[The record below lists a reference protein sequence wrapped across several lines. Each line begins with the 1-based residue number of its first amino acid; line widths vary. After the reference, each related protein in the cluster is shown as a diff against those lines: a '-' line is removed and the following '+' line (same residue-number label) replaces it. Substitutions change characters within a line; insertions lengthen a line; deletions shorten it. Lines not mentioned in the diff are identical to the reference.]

1 MTRTW
6 LVAPKVSRRSFTVG
20 LGAVA
25 LGMGATTLFAAPA
38 GKQLVYGYVTPGPDT
53 WYKRDVD
60 GFVYAAGL
68 AGAKVIVLNSDYN
81 AEKEIANIDSLINQG
96 VDGMCI
102 FTFNPNGANI
112 AAKKCAA
119 AGIPLVVTDNVGQVL
134 KSGSDVVAAIDF
146 DWNAMGK
153 DVAQNIAQNYPGENV
168 AVIMG
173 LFEHIPV
180 QMFRASFEPAVAQL
194 GKNKIVAVRDG
205 RYDPNEAVNQA
216 QDLIQ
221 SGQKFSVLFV
231 FNDEMGVAVVRML
244 KTSDLLN
251 NPIKVITTN
260 GAPYGIEPM
269 KHGAIK
275 YSISSS
281 PGWEGMISFLA
292 LQAYVP
298 GKITTKNQQNPSPHR
313 ADHAD
318 DHRRQDQGD
327 PLGSRPDVAR
337 PDKDELPAVHGAVLS
352 RLRAG
357 PSPRRRPFT
366 TRRKST
372 ASTRRSTTSPSSSPK
387 GKSTAWSAKTARA
400 SRPSPRSC
408 PARSPPSRAR
418 SSCTGPP
425 TAASRRASRSSS
437 ASPRSTR
444 SPS

>member
-1 MTRTW
+1 MTGRW
-6 LVAPKVSRRSFTVG
+6 LVAPKVSRRDFS
-20 LGAVA
+20 LA
-25 LGMGATTLFAAPA
+25 FAAIVLGVGNAKAFAAAA

-60 GFVYAAGL
+60 GFVYAADR

-81 AEKEIANIDSLINQG
+81 AEKEIANINSLINQG

-112 AAKKCAA
+112 AARKCAA

-134 KSGSDVVAAIDF
+134 KSGHDVVAAIDF

-153 DVAQNIAQNYPGENV
+153 DVAQYIAQNYPGEDI

-180 QMFRASFEPAVAQL
+180 QMFRASFEPAVAEL

-221 SGQKFSVLFV
+221 SGKKFSVLFV

-244 KTSDLLN
+244 KTRGLLN

-260 GAPYGIEPM
+260 GAPYGIEAM
-269 KHGAIK
+269 KEGGIK

-292 LQAYVP
+292 LQAFVT
-298 GKITTKNQQNPSPHR
+298 GKITTKNQQILLPIAPITPKTI
-313 ADHAD
+313 D
-318 DHRRQDQGD
+318 DKTKVIPWDVD
-327 PLGSRPDVAR
+327 PVWL
-337 PDKDELPAVHGAVLS
+337 EL
-352 RLRAG
+352 
-357 PSPRRRPFT
+357 T
-366 TRRKST
+366 KSYF
-372 ASTRRSTTSPSSSPK
+372 PQY
-387 GKSTAWSAKTARA
+387 
-400 SRPSPRSC
+400 
-408 PARSPPSRAR
+408 
-418 SSCTGPP
+418 TGLY
-425 TAASRRASRSSS
+425 
-437 ASPRSTR
+437 
-444 SPS
+444 